1 MQIWNK
7 STGSTVQ
14 CIYNIHTVY
23 CILYCIECVAPKF
36 VSIYSILC
44 CIECLLCCGGPYYCL
59 PAVLCVLYT
68 VYIYLL
74 CCIECLLCCGG
85 PYYCLPAV
93 LCVLYTV
100 CRLQIFTQEDPQLE
114 IYIMLGWLFSL
125 GSYIGTVSGDRP
137 SLGISLFGNFPWIIP
152 VQIRY
157 VLPACLKR
165 FTFVLGFTRLAHLPS
180 MAWR

>member
-1 MQIWNK
+1 MPIVLRWPLLL
-7 STGSTVQ
+7 SPSGSVCAIY
-14 CIYNIHTVY
+14 CIY
-23 CILYCIECVAPKF
+23 
-36 VSIYSILC
+36 IYI
-44 CIECLLCCGGPYYCL
+44 
-59 PAVLCVLYT
+59 
-68 VYIYLL
+68 L

-137 SLGISLFGNFPWIIP
+137 FLGISLFGNFPWIIP
-152 VQIRY
+152 VLIRY
-157 VLPACLKR
+157 VLPACLKQ
-165 FTFVLGFTRLAHLPS
+165 FLTFVLGFTRLAHLHGLEIKMLFSRSEGHKFKPL
-180 MAWR
+180 RGTLLKDLRTFTLHGDPDVI